1 MANAKKR
8 PSKTAKAAKKL
19 LESSKMLAEKTDR
32 DIQSGEEFK
41 QSIPTPR
48 ANSTPLKA
56 RPHKKRG

>member
-8 PSKTAKAAKKL
+8 PSKSAKTAKKL
-19 LESSKMLAEKTDR
+19 LEASKLLAEKNER
-32 DIQSGEEFK
+32 DLQSGQEFK